1 MASLHLAALLSA
13 VAFAASGGGGA
24 VPDGDI
30 RYRVEIAGE
39 AAGWARLAV
48 RCARDACDVVWESAL
63 AAPEPGRGVAVRHRV
78 NARTNLDGRALS
90 IEVASRDDGRAHA
103 RQGAV
108 GAIPA
113 SLAEALLGGAAEGER
128 RCLAVQDEE
137 SGRAGEACARRE
149 GAWLVGTVLGE
160 RVRFRAAQGA
170 LPSEVVLPD
179 QRTRFLADAAASLP
193 ARAPRLFGA
202 EIAGPP
208 AGTAP
213 ARFCGRAP
221 DEAAPA
227 GALAGL
233 ALSAVFPPGASCRE
247 RTAGYLALARRA
259 GIGGRT
265 AVGVAHDGRG
275 FVWHA
280 WAELWDGAR
289 WVPVDPS
296 FEEAP
301 ARGPR
306 FTVARYDDED
316 PAARADAGRA
326 VLACWGRGRVE

>member
-1 MASLHLAALLSA
+1 VASLPLAALLSA
-13 VAFAASGGGGA
+13 AAVAAAGGA
-24 VPDGDI
+24 VPEGDV

-39 AAGWARLAV
+39 QVGWARLAV
-48 RCARDACDVVWESAL
+48 RCAADRCDAAWESAL

-78 NARTNLDGRALS
+78 EARTDVAGRALS
-90 IEVASRDDGRAHA
+90 LVVGSGDAGALHA
-103 RQGAV
+103 RDGAAGAV
-108 GAIPA
+108 PA
-113 SLAEALLGGAAEGER
+113 SLAEALLGGAGEGER
-128 RCLAVQDEE
+128 RCLTVRDEE
-137 SGRAGEACARRE
+137 SGRAGAACARRQ
-149 GAWLVGTVLGE
+149 GAWLEGEVLGE
-160 RVRFRAAQGA
+160 RVRFRAARGA
-170 LPSEVVLPD
+170 LPTEVVLPD
-179 QRTRFLADAAASLP
+179 QRTRFVADGAAALP

-202 EIAGPP
+202 EVAGPA

-221 DEAAPA
+221 DAAAPVSGA
-227 GALAGL
+227 GSAALPDRY
-233 ALSAVFPPGASCRE
+233 PPGATCRE
-247 RTAGYLALARRA
+247 RTSRYLALARRA
-259 GIGGRT
+259 GLRGRT

-296 FEEAP
+296 FEQAP

-306 FTVARYDDED
+306 FTVARYDDAE